1 MLGVSRNALLN
12 LQQNMPEEYKKLENY
27 IEKRIT
33 QETVLDPDA
42 EQAKGEAFR
51 SIGSADNAPTNLFVQ
66 EMLALEN
73 QNQGRL

>member
-51 SIGSADNAPTNLFVQ
+51 SIGSADNDPTNLFVQ

-73 QNQGRL
+73 QN